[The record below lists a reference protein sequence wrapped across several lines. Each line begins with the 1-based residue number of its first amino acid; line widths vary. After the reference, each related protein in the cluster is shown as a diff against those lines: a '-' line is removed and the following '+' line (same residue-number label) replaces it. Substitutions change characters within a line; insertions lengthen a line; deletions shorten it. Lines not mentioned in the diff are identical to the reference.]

1 MNRHALEER
10 FARLRQDLEAG
21 RLTRENFERETGQ
34 LGYQGPDGIWFRI
47 DPATGGWLNWN
58 GSRWLAE
65 TPVPD
70 PSLSSGP
77 EANFPFASNLHRPVA
92 IPKLFPLL
100 KQIIHLTI
108 KNFLRRLPLTLL
120 FMAAT
125 SALYFW
131 LMVVRWD
138 GYEPNF
144 PSGPYANLERFIA
157 PVMGVGIDAF
167 TPAATG
173 ISGAVLLGVVTTL
186 LLGFL
191 GNFFRLG
198 PFKAIGNLVS
208 IPVQIGSYFRQA
220 GSSALSGLA
229 GGAGMAVLIGCFMGS
244 WANLALAVGAGA
256 MIASKG
262 GQVMSLL
269 LRSLWNASFG
279 IAQGRRPERFP
290 QAAAYVA
297 MFGGSLGFILRSVVP
312 AEAGLFLALGLL
324 VAALVLALVGGRG
337 PASPVPTALL
347 VVALNLPLFFLAV
360 QGYAHDGGLPEAIR
374 DYPNL
379 PPILAWLKSQ
389 GSGWAAFNCLLPGIG
404 FGLGPAFWAAL
415 NQILKDGA
423 IQGLSAPGGGSG
435 SAPLVDP
442 DTGEPLVVHDGRY
455 EGGKPGQVW
464 YDGEWMD
471 PDEARRWIA
480 ERQRQLAQRDKER
493 ADFWRD
499 VERDK
504 DAQRQRREQD
514 LYNQGYRWDEGE
526 NAWVKKQPSPEDS
539 RLDELYRRGD
549 WIREHMDHLTPRPAA
564 GRPAYSRPGRIPR
577 QRRRPA
583 GCLG

>member
-21 RLTRENFERETGQ
+21 RLSRENFERETGQ

-47 DPATGGWLNWN
+47 DPATGGWLKWN

-186 LLGFL
+186 LLAFWETSS
-191 GNFFRLG
+191 
-198 PFKAIGNLVS
+198 V
-208 IPVQIGSYFRQA
+208 
-220 GSSALSGLA
+220 SALS
-229 GGAGMAVLIGCFMGS
+229 
-244 WANLALAVGAGA
+244 
-256 MIASKG
+256 K
-262 GQVMSLL
+262 
-269 LRSLWNASFG
+269 
-279 IAQGRRPERFP
+279 P
-290 QAAAYVA
+290 
-297 MFGGSLGFILRSVVP
+297 
-312 AEAGLFLALGLL
+312 
-324 VAALVLALVGGRG
+324 
-337 PASPVPTALL
+337 
-347 VVALNLPLFFLAV
+347 
-360 QGYAHDGGLPEAIR
+360 
-374 DYPNL
+374 
-379 PPILAWLKSQ
+379 
-389 GSGWAAFNCLLPGIG
+389 
-404 FGLGPAFWAAL
+404 
-415 NQILKDGA
+415 
-423 IQGLSAPGGGSG
+423 SA
-435 SAPLVDP
+435 
-442 DTGEPLVVHDGRY
+442 T
-455 EGGKPGQVW
+455 W
-464 YDGEWMD
+464 
-471 PDEARRWIA
+471 
-480 ERQRQLAQRDKER
+480 
-493 ADFWRD
+493 
-499 VERDK
+499 
-504 DAQRQRREQD
+504 
-514 LYNQGYRWDEGE
+514 
-526 NAWVKKQPSPEDS
+526 
-539 RLDELYRRGD
+539 
-549 WIREHMDHLTPRPAA
+549 
-564 GRPAYSRPGRIPR
+564 
-577 QRRRPA
+577 
-583 GCLG
+583 